1 MFSDIDNERLQEK
14 LLDLM
19 RNNEQVQQR
28 EMDAA
33 VLLDIIQ
40 IIGSSQT
47 RLEVIESLIQGLQV
61 IVGHQETV
69 VLERAKQRAPVWVPS
84 YASSDLLAT
93 SVWRTG
99 ELFERV
105 ASGEVVALFRPL
117 QVEEF
122 AEQEIEVSR
131 LAGSALLFGLE
142 SQTDSSLVVLL
153 HRQEKAF
160 SPHQRESIR
169 RLKPMVEQ
177 RLQNLEFDLKL
188 RDVVAKRTSELKE
201 SQKRLASF
209 ARSSSDWFWEVD
221 AAFRFSYT
229 SKLQGDELPDLAKN
243 LFGRTIMEVRT
254 ETESQKL
261 NKWFAVTRTFQE
273 RQPITD
279 FEFELALPKRSPIWV
294 RINGEAFFSE
304 QGVFLG
310 YRGTARNISL
320 RKYQDRQLSQQ
331 IQQVSSRAQLID
343 TETAKATAVE
353 SPNKPHVLLVDDCE
367 SSQMITQLMLVNLG
381 CQTSVVESG
390 SQALACKQLADI
402 DLVLMDLEMPDMS
415 GEEVSRRLRERGLE
429 VPILALTGCSYG
441 DRGSQV
447 EQAGMNGFIEKPV
460 RLNVLQQQLGQFLKA
475 IPPS

>member
-14 LLDLM
+14 LLDLL

-40 IIGSSQT
+40 IIGSAQS

-69 VLERAKQRAPVWVPS
+69 VLERAKHGASLWVPS
-84 YASSDLLAT
+84 YASNNLLAT

-99 ELFERV
+99 DLFERV
-105 ASGEVVALFRPL
+105 AGGEVTALFRPL
-117 QVEEF
+117 QVAEF
-122 AEQEIEVSR
+122 SEQEPAITN

-142 SQTDSSLVVLL
+142 SQTGNCLVVLL
-153 HRQEKAF
+153 HQQEKVF

-188 RDVVAKRTSELKE
+188 RDVVAKRTAELRE
-201 SQKRLASF
+201 SQKRLSSF

-229 SKLQGDELPDLAKN
+229 SKLQGDELPDLGKN

-254 ETESQKL
+254 EAESQKL

-273 RQPITD
+273 RQPISD
-279 FEFELALPKRSPIWV
+279 FEFELALPKRSPLWV

-310 YRGTARNISL
+310 YRGTAKNISL

-331 IQQVSSRAQLID
+331 IQQVSSRAQRIEVES
-343 TETAKATAVE
+343 TQTATAE
-353 SPNKPHVLLVDDCE
+353 TNSAPHVLLVDDCE

-381 CQTSVVESG
+381 FQTSVVESG
-390 SQALACKQLADI
+390 IQALSCEHLDDV
-402 DLVLMDLEMPDMS
+402 DLVLMDLEMPDMN
-415 GEEVSRRLRERGLE
+415 GEEVSRRLRERGLA

-460 RLNVLQQQLGQFLKA
+460 RLNVLQEQLSHFFQSHA
-475 IPPS
+475 RP